1 MYFCDNVGG
10 VIVFIIAHFR
20 VLSTE
25 FSKKIKV
32 FRFGNSCA
40 LCARLPRQLRVGAW
54 VCLGVC
60 AGVCYARIKVRAT
73 LGGGFWARCN
83 PPFLGCFRPR
93 FGWGWRLVL
102 GGFVGGCFGVGCRGW
117 FWWLFG
123 GVCGWVYSL
132 ALTRSRL
139 TDSRKTAHGSR
150 LAGVRL
156 LAVGVRLLAVG
167 VRVGGGVRP
176 SNLIFLALIIFAV
189 WWGVFYSQTATEK
202 RRTVCVRSL
211 SLPRPF
217 FRTPNTSVR

>member
-1 MYFCDNVGG
+1 MLCACFSRACGRGGVWFARFLVVFRAVWCGCPLPFSAVVVGG
-10 VIVFIIAHFR
+10 LSVV
-20 VLSTE
+20 VL
-25 FSKKIKV
+25 V
-32 FRFGNSCA
+32 
-40 LCARLPRQLRVGAW
+40 VVW
-54 VCLGVC
+54 WGVW
-60 AGVCYARIKVRAT
+60 AGR
-73 LGGGFWARCN
+73 
-83 PPFLGCFRPR
+83 
-93 FGWGWRLVL
+93 
-102 GGFVGGCFGVGCRGW
+102 
-117 FWWLFG
+117 
-123 GVCGWVYSL
+123 VYSL

-150 LAGVRL
+150 LA
-156 LAVGVRLLAVG
+156 GVRLLAVG